1 MVQLKNAVQIIPF
14 SMSSDF
20 PDSSSSSS
28 VSVDGTIKMKLMKRE
43 RECNDYVVK
52 WFA

>member
-1 MVQLKNAVQIIPF
+1 MDQLKNAVQIIPF

-20 PDSSSSSS
+20 PDSSSSS